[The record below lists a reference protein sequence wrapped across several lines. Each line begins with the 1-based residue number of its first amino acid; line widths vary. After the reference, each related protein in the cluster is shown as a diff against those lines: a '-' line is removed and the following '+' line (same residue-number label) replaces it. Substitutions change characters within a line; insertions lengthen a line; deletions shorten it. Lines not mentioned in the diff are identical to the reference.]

1 MMPPFQQL
9 MTGLMSDEVTPKIIW
24 FYAEIVFDTIKRAL
38 RQRSLV
44 LHMLDTLHLHINS
57 DQSKTLNTRS
67 NYAPYVNEG
76 LVRLELPSSS
86 RRVFDLQI

>member
-1 MMPPFQQL
+1 
-9 MTGLMSDEVTPKIIW
+9 MSDEVTPKIIW

-44 LHMLDTLHLHINS
+44 LHMLHKMLDTLHLHINS